1 MFSFQHTPR
10 FSRILWFSNT
20 SSSSSLWFSR
30 AKVPKGRRASCCR
43 RPPFS
48 RHSILSPC
56 CPNLLLTSLLHQAS
70 RLPSST
76 PLSAHMPFTP
86 PSTMPKLSLS
96 SSLPSTY
103 KSSQRY
109 VHKRRLMPHT
119 KELEDRIFLGCE
131 NAASL
136 TQMGSLPINGYSRS
150 KTPQI
155 IFQGGFLCFTLL
167 SLVYLQWQWWALI
180 LNVVITLNNDC
191 A

>member
-1 MFSFQHTPR
+1 MFVFSFQHTPR

-48 RHSILSPC
+48 RHSILSLC
-56 CPNLLLTSLLHQAS
+56 CPNLLLTSLLHRAS

-136 TQMGSLPINGYSRS
+136 TQMGSLPINKRLYQVKNSTDHFSRR
-150 KTPQI
+150 
-155 IFQGGFLCFTLL
+155 LL
-167 SLVYLQWQWWALI
+167 MLYLIVSCLFAMT
-180 LNVVITLNNDC
+180 VVGTHIKHGHYFK
-191 A
+191 